1 MPVNKKKAIF
11 YPTVETEIVPYYENA
26 VNRLIGTPL
35 LPSLAAKYNVAAAE
49 MALVTAHRTQI
60 PTGINKAVAD
70 SNISQESTRLKDEE
84 LADGKLDL
92 LRIFKTIESHQLFDE
107 PDAEALGFR
116 KLKTP
121 VDLTTVKPIISKVTV
136 LDDMVILDWVKASLD
151 GVIVMGSYDGTSY
164 TQIGTDAKSPFE
176 DTRANQSE
184 APAALAAP
192 PPPSSGRSPELRYY
206 KMRYIKNDKP
216 VGLFSDVVKVVK
228 D

>member
-1 MPVNKKKAIF
+1 MPVNRKKAIF
-11 YPTVETEIVPYYENA
+11 YPRVETEIVPYYENA

-35 LPSLAAKYNVAAAE
+35 LPSLAAKYNIAAAE
-49 MALVTAHRTQI
+49 MALVSAHRTQI

-116 KLKTP
+116 KIKTP
-121 VDLTTVKPIISKVTV
+121 IDLTTVKPIISKVTV
-136 LDDMVILDWVKASLD
+136 LDDMVILDWVKATLD
-151 GVIVMGSYDGTSY
+151 GVIVMGSYDGSAY
-164 TQIGTDAKSPFE
+164 TQIGTDTKSPFE
-176 DTRANQSE
+176 DTRPNQSA

-192 PPPSSGRSPELRYY
+192 PPPSSAKPEVRFY